1 MYPISIFSGSNE
13 YLIGESESLD
23 KDSVKSRLPDVIQ
36 KCLSM
41 SLLDYNE
48 SILSLSSPTIRIK
61 DKELYYTLPYHET
74 FTRDDYILYWFI
86 LYVCEHAS
94 EVYGTPEKMFVSW
107 VYDMFDT
114 ITEQVEFVGE
124 DVIYPGALWE
134 LEESDHEFREQYL
147 FRVIEPIG

>member
-1 MYPISIFSGSNE
+1 MYPISIQSGSNV

-23 KDSVKSRLPDVIQ
+23 KDSVVSHLPDVIQ
-36 KCLSM
+36 KCLRM
-41 SLLDYNE
+41 SLLDYKE
-48 SILSLSSPTIRIK
+48 SFISLNSQTIRIK
-61 DKELYYTLPYHET
+61 DKEVYYTLPYHET

-86 LYVCEHAS
+86 LYVCEKAS

-114 ITEQVEFVGE
+114 ITEQVEGIGE
-124 DVIYPGALWE
+124 ELIYPGALWE
-134 LEESDHEFREQYL
+134 LEELYHEFREQYL